1 MYEEHDP
8 QSLRRQAMQ
17 HRPVEVSTEGN
28 LVEVFG
34 VNSEQAAFEEA
45 AKQGH
50 ENMVSLG
57 IREDWS
63 MQTDV
68 AMFYVYVLT
77 AKEHEAEERA
87 IIAEEARR
95 AVRTSCPYGGDHY

>member
-1 MYEEHDP
+1 
-8 QSLRRQAMQ
+8 MQ
-17 HRPVEVSTEGN
+17 HRPIAVCPEGR

-34 VNSEQAAFEEA
+34 VGSEQAAIEEA
-45 AKQGH
+45 AKEGH

-57 IREDWS
+57 MREDWS

-68 AMFYVYVLT
+68 AMFFVFVLT

-87 IIAEEARR
+87 IIAEEARG
-95 AVRTSCPYGGDHY
+95 AYNPCPYGGDW